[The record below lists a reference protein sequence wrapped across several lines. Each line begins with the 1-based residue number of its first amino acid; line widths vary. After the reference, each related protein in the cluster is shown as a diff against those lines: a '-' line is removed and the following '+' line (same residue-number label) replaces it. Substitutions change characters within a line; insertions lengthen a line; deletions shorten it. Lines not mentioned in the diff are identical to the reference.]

1 MLAGIFNG
9 YTLSV
14 DYDTNNPF
22 KRVKTHRQ
30 RTCHYHPKIVGEDNT
45 GVVSIITNM
54 VSRSP
59 ELMSELRRLLVVLE
73 MLDCELSVHYI
84 KSAENKVADYFSLLL
99 LISSWHSFVCLR
111 GSADKCSPKQVGWV
125 SPLPS
130 SVVFPPTYPQS

>member
-1 MLAGIFNG
+1 M
-9 YTLSV
+9 
-14 DYDTNNPF
+14 
-22 KRVKTHRQ
+22 
-30 RTCHYHPKIVGEDNT
+30 
-45 GVVSIITNM
+45 VSIITNM

-59 ELMSELRRLLVVLE
+59 ELMSELRRLLDVLE

-125 SPLPS
+125 SPADYMLKGTLS
-130 SVVFPPTYPQS
+130 HTTCTMGGLGR